1 MLVPDLPPRTAYR
14 NLRIIYIAL
23 NSGLLIFFMVGV
35 YLNGMQIPP
44 FKDEI
49 DVLTVVN
56 IFLLAAIPLGYVISN
71 RKMETINPKQP
82 FPRKW
87 EQFQSAMII
96 RWAMIEGTALLSIV
110 GLILLHDAK
119 QLILFVICILIF
131 SSNTLTKEK
140 VIRLAKL
147 NTEEAKALE
156 E

>member
-82 FPRKW
+82 FSRKW